1 MGLTSKKNIRL
12 RSKIYA
18 FKRGAWHLLGERDY
32 FRTPAAVEF
41 CRAWPALVEKRLQS
55 STPHPLPQDAHTNFA
70 YGSEV

>member
-32 FRTPAAVEF
+32 FRPPAAVEF
-41 CRAWPALVEKRLQS
+41 CRAWPALLEKRLQS
-55 STPHPLPQDAHTNFA
+55 RVRHPLPQDAHTNFS